1 MKLADRLATIKP
13 FRVME
18 IMERAAQLEA
28 SGKSVIH
35 MEVGEPDFA
44 VCKEISSAGVDAI
57 ARGDTKYTSATG
69 LSELRRTISNYYLGF
84 GVEVDPG
91 RIVITSGG
99 SGGLL
104 LLAAALL
111 NPSDRLLVTDPG
123 YPCNEVFAEAVG
135 AHVNRVPVY
144 AENHFQPR
152 WQDLKLRW
160 DDSVRGALLASP
172 SNPTGTMIRRQEL
185 QKIVD
190 EACDRGFLI
199 VDEIYQ
205 GLVGDQPEYRSV
217 LSLSSAPI
225 VLQSFSKYFGMTG
238 WRLGWIVIPE
248 ELIDGVR
255 KLAQNL
261 FISPSTIAQR
271 AALAA
276 FSVEAMAEHERR
288 RRIFRERAMHLQR
301 GLERLGL
308 AVPATPD
315 GAFYLYVD
323 VSASRMTA
331 SQLSR
336 RLLDEYLVATT
347 PGLDFGEVNAERY
360 IRLACTVDVEVM
372 DLVLE
377 RIAHALSRG

>member
-28 SGKSVIH
+28 SGRSVIH

-44 VCKEISSAGVDAI
+44 VCKEISAAGAEAI

-69 LSELRRTISNYYLGF
+69 LPELRRTISSYYGGL
-84 GVEVDPG
+84 GVEVDPE
-91 RIVITSGG
+91 RIVVTSGG

-111 NPSDRLLVTDPG
+111 NPSDRVLVTDPG
-123 YPCNEVFAEAVG
+123 YPCNEVFAETVG
-135 AHVNRVPVY
+135 AHVSRVPVF
-144 AENHFQPR
+144 AEKHFQPS
-152 WQDLKLRW
+152 WSDLQAHW
-160 DDSVRGALLASP
+160 GESVRGALLASP
-172 SNPTGTMIRRQEL
+172 SNPTGTMIRRLEMQSIID
-185 QKIVD
+185 QG
-190 EACDRGFLI
+190 CDRGFLI
-199 VDEIYQ
+199 IDEIYQ
-205 GLVGDQPEYRSV
+205 GLVGDDPEYRTV
-217 LSLSSAPI
+217 LSLSSQPI

-271 AALAA
+271 AAMAA
-276 FSVEAMAEHERR
+276 FSVEAIAEHERR
-288 RRIFRERAMHLQR
+288 RKIFRERARHLQS

-323 VSASRMTA
+323 VSATGMSASEVSR
-331 SQLSR
+331 L
-336 RLLDEYLVATT
+336 LLDEHLVATT
-347 PGLDFGEVNAERY
+347 PGLDFGAVNAERY
-360 IRLACTVDVEVM
+360 LRVACTVDVDVM
-372 DLVLE
+372 DEVLA
-377 RIAHALSRG
+377 RIALALARG